1 MLCLYVYGWELDI
14 NGLISR
20 FIHTNDTAIQYD
32 LSFSFDYDLSSTHCI
47 KVLEYREKYV
57 IITRVYI
64 DHWLIQSSKPQ
75 NITQKSVDVVNK
87 AYVQHQKNTIIMM
100 SGW

>member
-32 LSFSFDYDLSSTHCI
+32 LSFLFDYDLSSTHCI

-57 IITRVYI
+57 IITRVY
-64 DHWLIQSSKPQ
+64 WSLVYTVLQTSKYNTEVSWCSRQS
-75 NITQKSVDVVNK
+75 
-87 AYVQHQKNTIIMM
+87 VQHQKNTIITLP
-100 SGW
+100 GR